1 MPPRVAFHRTPA
13 QFHADILI
21 GQMGGSS
28 NASYTFSTDDEDHPR
43 AGLRAAGPLHLR
55 HRHLPDQRC
64 EGQLSKTTHTELQ
77 QILLTFAS
85 LSDTERQLFISQMNK
100 YLLASSSQRKQF
112 VEQWRR
118 LLDASSRQNDALC
131 D

>member
-1 MPPRVAFHRTPA
+1 M
-13 QFHADILI
+13 
-21 GQMGGSS
+21 
-28 NASYTFSTDDEDHPR
+28 
-43 AGLRAAGPLHLR
+43 
-55 HRHLPDQRC
+55 
-64 EGQLSKTTHTELQ
+64 SKTTHTELQ